1 MVYNYKYIFL
11 KDTEN
16 KGMGRMNQL
25 QKMMDLD
32 EKYYMNTFGKR
43 NPVSFTHG
51 EGMCLYDTEGKEYLD
66 FFAGI
71 AVNSLGYHHPALTE
85 TIQKQAEKLLHT
97 SSVFYIEQQAQL
109 AKLLVENSCA
119 DRVFFGNSGAEANE
133 GAIKL
138 ARKYFWKKGE
148 ARSEFITLQKSF
160 HGRTL
165 ATLSATGQEKYQKP
179 YAPLVEKFIH
189 VPINDIEALRSVA
202 GEKTAAI
209 MLELI
214 QGESGVHPVDP
225 QYLKEVRTLCDEM
238 GILLIVDEVQT
249 GVGRTG
255 KLFCYE
261 NYGIEPDIFTLAKG
275 LGGGVPIGAV
285 CAKEKY
291 CAFEPGDHGTTF
303 GGNPLSCACGICVIR
318 QMTEHGLIEN
328 AQKVG
333 TYFKNKLKELNS
345 PLIAE
350 VRGMGLMIGVEMTEA
365 IGREVQQ
372 KLQQRGILAGAVGD
386 RILRLVPPL
395 IITEKEVDIF
405 IENLKAVLAEK
416 GA

>member
-1 MVYNYKYIFL
+1 
-11 KDTEN
+11 
-16 KGMGRMNQL
+16 MNQL
-25 QKMMDLD
+25 EQIMHND
-32 EKYYMNTFGKR
+32 EIYYMNTFGKR
-43 NPVSFTHG
+43 NPVAFTHG
-51 EGMCLYDTEGKEYLD
+51 EGMTLYDTEGKAYLD

-71 AVNSLGYHHPALTE
+71 AVNALGYHHPALTE
-85 TIQKQAEKLLHT
+85 TICRQAEKLLHT
-97 SSVFYIEQQAQL
+97 SSVFYIESQAEL

-119 DRVFFGNSGAEANE
+119 DRAFFGNSGAEANE

-138 ARKYFWKKGE
+138 ARKYFYQKGE
-148 ARSEFITLQKSF
+148 DRSEIITLKQSF

-189 VPINDIEALRSVA
+189 VPLNDIEALKAAVTP
-202 GEKTAAI
+202 KTAAI

-214 QGESGVHPVDP
+214 QGESGVHPVDTEYI
-225 QYLKEVRTLCDEM
+225 QEVRRLCDEK

-249 GVGRTG
+249 GIGRTG

-261 NYGIEPDIFTLAKG
+261 NYGIEPDIFTLAKA

-285 CAKEKY
+285 LAKEKF

-303 GGNPLSCACGICVIR
+303 GGNPLSCACGVCVIKE
-318 QMTEHGLIEN
+318 MTEKGLVTH
-328 AQKVG
+328 AAKMG
-333 TYFKNKLKELNS
+333 AYFKDVLTKLSS

-350 VRGMGLMIGVEMTEA
+350 VRGMGLMIGVEFTQAM
-365 IGREVQQ
+365 GKEVQ
-372 KLQQRGILAGAVGD
+372 KALQEKGILAGAVGD

-395 IITEKEVDIF
+395 IITEKEIDCF
-405 IENLKAVLAEK
+405 AEALKAVLTEK
-416 GA
+416 ECSK

>member
-1 MVYNYKYIFL
+1 
-11 KDTEN
+11 
-16 KGMGRMNQL
+16 MNQL

-85 TIQKQAEKLLHT
+85 TIQRQAEKLLHT
-97 SSVFYIEQQAQL
+97 SSVFYIEQQAEL

-138 ARKYFWKKGE
+138 ARKYFFRKGE
-148 ARSEFITLQKSF
+148 NRSEFITLQKSF

-202 GEKTAAI
+202 GKKTAAI

-214 QGESGVHPVDP
+214 QGESGVYPLDP
-225 QYLKEVRTLCDEM
+225 EYLKQVRALCDEL

-249 GVGRTG
+249 GIGRTG
-255 KLFCYE
+255 QLFCYE

-285 CAKEKY
+285 CAKEQF

-318 QMTEHGLIEN
+318 EMTQNGLIEN
-328 AQKVG
+328 ARKVG
-333 TYFKNKLKELNS
+333 TYFKNQLKEISS

-365 IGREVQQ
+365 IGKEVQQ
-372 KLQQRGILAGAVGD
+372 ELQKRGILAGAVGD

-395 IITEKEVDIF
+395 IITEQEVDRF
-405 IENLKAVLAEK
+405 IEQLTAVLAEK